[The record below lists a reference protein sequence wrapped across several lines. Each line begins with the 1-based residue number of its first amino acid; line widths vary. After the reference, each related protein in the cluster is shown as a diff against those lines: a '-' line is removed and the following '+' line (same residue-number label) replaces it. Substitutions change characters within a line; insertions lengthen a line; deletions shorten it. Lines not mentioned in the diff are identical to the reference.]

1 MIKTYFDYWLHLE
14 EPSADELAQ
23 TSQHTGIPIDDLSSA
38 LDEDETAYFNVDGDI
53 KLLVIDIPEMGENG
67 YTQTLPLALI
77 ETKDYLVSVCSS
89 STPALSSFINK
100 RTKTNSAAS
109 KSKLV
114 YQLLLNNSRRFLY
127 YLKQIDKQSEAIQK
141 TLSKSLK
148 NQEVLQLVEIQK
160 SLVYISS
167 SLSANYSVIQKIA
180 YHASKSP
187 EDERDIIQEI
197 VLETKQAIA
206 MCSVY
211 REIIKSTMDAF
222 ASVVNNNQNT
232 IMKLLTAITIILSI
246 PMVIASLWG
255 MNTGVP
261 FETYLWGFWAVVG
274 ISVTLTAVAAVIM
287 IKRKLF

>member
-1 MIKTYFDYWLHLE
+1 VIKTYFDYWLHLE